1 VENYTL
7 SELSVILIYPSQA
20 KASPDD
26 LRGKIFMMI
35 EYYPDTANP
44 IPKKKE
50 EEDPD
55 SNSSSSSSDS
65 DFSDSEQAQN
75 MKAFHQTH
83 KGESAK
89 VHPQLAALGV
99 YAQSIKPKGNW
110 LVQELL
116 EPFHALINISESGI
130 SKLLPHSLEGLVGD
144 ACKHLR
150 RCYPRG
156 TRVGS
161 SNMDPLPVWRAGT
174 QVAALN
180 VHVWDLGTQLNAA
193 LFEGSQGWVLKP
205 ESLRG
210 GNKRSGEVTFKVEVI
225 GADDGQYLFV
235 LVCPFCLREERWA
248 VPNPTNKNNP
258 ATYFIAELFTPEGT
272 KSYNSKT
279 VDDHSGDPMWNET
292 VEWKYEDAELVFFQC
307 ATASSASQLGGRHC

>member
-1 VENYTL
+1 MDYLVTPRQVESTHQ
-7 SELSVILIYPSQA
+7 SSVILICPSQT
-20 KASPDD
+20 KPSPDD

-35 EYYPDTANP
+35 EHYPDKTNP
-44 IPKKKE
+44 IPKKG
-50 EEDPD
+50 DD
-55 SNSSSSSSDS
+55 LNSDSSSSDS

-75 MKAFHQTH
+75 MKAFHDAH

-99 YAQSIKPKGNW
+99 YAQSIKPEGNW

-116 EPFHALINISESGI
+116 EPWHALINISESGLG
-130 SKLLPHSLEGLVGD
+130 KLLPHSLEGLVGH

-156 TRVGS
+156 TRVMS

-180 VHVWDLGTQLNAA
+180 MHVWDLGTQLNAA

-210 GNKRSGEVTFKVEVI
+210 GHKRSGEVTFKVEVV
-225 GADDGQYLFV
+225 GADDGQYLWGFL
-235 LVCPFCLREERWA
+235 LVCILLTRE
-248 VPNPTNKNNP
+248 TM
-258 ATYFIAELFTPEGT
+258 
-272 KSYNSKT
+272 NSAKPHECEESSDVFYCRAIYT
-279 VDDHSGDPMWNET
+279 RRQQVIQLEDSNRSQWRSH
-292 VEWKYEDAELVFFQC
+292 VE
-307 ATASSASQLGGRHC
+307 